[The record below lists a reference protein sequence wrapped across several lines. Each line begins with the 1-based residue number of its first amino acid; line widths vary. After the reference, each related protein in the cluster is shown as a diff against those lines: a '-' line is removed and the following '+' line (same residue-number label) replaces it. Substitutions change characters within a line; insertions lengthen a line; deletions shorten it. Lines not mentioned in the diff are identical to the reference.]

1 MTTRVLF
8 SVNDDVMARFREL
21 VPFRERSKT
30 VERFMRAEV
39 DRIELARDLHI
50 ERLANLVETDPQY
63 ADLRAVSGDVD
74 AVAGEGVD

>member
-30 VERFMRAEV
+30 VERFM
-39 DRIELARDLHI
+39 RDLHI